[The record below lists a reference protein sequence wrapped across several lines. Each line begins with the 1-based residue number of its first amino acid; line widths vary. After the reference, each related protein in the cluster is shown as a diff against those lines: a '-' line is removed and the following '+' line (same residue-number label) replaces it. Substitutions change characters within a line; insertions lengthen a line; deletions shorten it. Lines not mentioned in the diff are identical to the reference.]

1 MTATKFGEV
10 THINFKNATEAPGK
24 KKKKLKTEQITR

>member
-24 KKKKLKTEQITR
+24 KKLKTEQITR